1 MMKRIIA
8 TGVMTLTFVAPFA
21 VSALTLSELQAQLVV
36 LQDTIRALAAS
47 STVSSAPLPQTSR
60 ICRALPNR
68 SLGLGARGNDVVL
81 LQEFLRDEGMFA
93 AEATGYFGSIT
104 AQALAR
110 WQASQGVDAAAVAG
124 PLTRQR
130 IRAHCDGANRCASV
144 PVPHCDGATPQARR
158 DTNGCVVGYECPV
171 YNFTP
176 PSACKAWN
184 DGCNE
189 CSRQTPGG
197 PAACTKRAC
206 FAAGKGYCSS
216 YFDTAPAN
224 RPPVISGFSG
234 PTTLSLGEIGTWTL
248 RAYDPE
254 DGSLTYAIAWGDER
268 TLLNVAM
275 QTYADSSAVQDT
287 SFTHSYL
294 TAGTYTVA
302 ITVTDDAGNQ
312 ARATAST
319 LVGGGA
325 TACTMEYA
333 PVCAQPAEPACR
345 RSIPACMIA
354 TPGPQTYGNRCVMQ
368 AAGATFIHDG
378 ECAAL

>member
-1 MMKRIIA
+1 M
-8 TGVMTLTFVAPFA
+8 PFA
-21 VSALTLSELQAQLVV
+21 ASALTVAELQAQFIA
-36 LQDTIRALAAS
+36 LQQKIQNLAAS
-47 STVSSAPLPQTSR
+47 STVASVSAKQSLR
-60 ICRALPNR
+60 ICSALPNR
-68 SLGLGARGNDVVL
+68 SLGLGTRGNDVVL
-81 LQEFLRDEGMFA
+81 LQEFLRDEGVLA
-93 AEATGYFGSIT
+93 ADATGYFGSIT

-130 IRAHCDGANRCASV
+130 IRARCDGSNRCADVSV
-144 PVPHCDGATPQARR
+144 PRCEGATPQARR
-158 DTNGCVVGYECPV
+158 DANGCVVGYECPV
-171 YNFTP
+171 DNFTP
-176 PSACKAWN
+176 PANCSAWN

-206 FAAGKGYCSS
+206 FAAGKGYCSA
-216 YFDTAPAN
+216 YFSTAPTN

-234 PTTLSLGEIGTWTL
+234 PTALATGEIGTWAL
-248 RAYDPE
+248 QAYDPE
-254 DGSLTYAIAWGDER
+254 DGYLTYDIAWGDER
-268 TLLNVAM
+268 SLLNVPM
-275 QTYADSSAVQDT
+275 QTYAASAAAQDT

-294 TAGTYTVA
+294 TTGTYTIA
-302 ITVTDDAGNQ
+302 ITITDESGNR
-312 ARATAST
+312 ARTT
-319 LVGGGA
+319 VNVVVGGGA

-333 PVCAQPAEPACR
+333 PVCAQPPEPACR